1 MSEISKID
9 KNFDIQTKLDKS
21 DIKYYDLKC
30 GNFEIYG
37 LYKPY
42 EVDGY
47 CRMDRNVA
55 SAVSEGVASLNICTA
70 GGRIRF
76 KTNSKYVAIYR
87 NLVFFKEGG
96 GKLPHMPAVGSSG
109 YDIYLVENGQQI
121 FYRSFIPEYNF
132 NETFEQVIDF
142 EDDSEKDIIIHM
154 PLYNGCS
161 SMYIGL
167 QENAYIKE
175 SSGYKKA
182 SPMLF
187 YGSSIT
193 QGGCASRPGNAY
205 TAMVARW
212 LDADHINLGFS
223 GSGKSEP
230 DMIDYIASLDM
241 SFLVYDYDH
250 NAGSVD
256 YLKSSHERG
265 FKQFREKQPDTP
277 VIMLS
282 MPNWEWKNQTYCFD
296 GGTVPFG
303 YAKYRRDV
311 IYNTYS
317 NAIKAGD
324 ERVMFVDGRS
334 YFAGRNR
341 YDCTVDGSHPNDLG
355 MYKMAESVADAI
367 ELFLRK
373 LK

>member
-9 KNFDIQTKLDKS
+9 KNFNIQTKLDKS

-30 GNFEIYG
+30 GKFEIYG

-205 TAMVARW
+205 TNMLSRIFNI
-212 LDADHINLGFS
+212 DHINLGFAGNAKGEDEIAEYVS
-223 GSGKSEP
+223 N
-230 DMIDYIASLDM
+230 IDCSI
-241 SFLVYDYDH
+241 FVYDYDH
-250 NAGSVD
+250 NAPNAEH
-256 YLKSSHERG
+256 LKNTHEKM
-265 FKQFREKQPDTP
+265 FLKFREKHPDTP
-277 VIMLS
+277 VIFMS
-282 MPNWEWKNQTYCFD
+282 MPLTHGRKYKENERTKVIKETY
-296 GGTVPFG
+296 
-303 YAKYRRDV
+303 
-311 IYNTYS
+311 N
-317 NAIKAGD
+317 NAINRGD
-324 ERVMFVDGRS
+324 KNVYFIDGRDLFMHCGGS
-334 YFAGRNR
+334 
-341 YDCTVDGSHPNDLG
+341 DCTVDRTHPSDLG
-355 MYKMAESVADAI
+355 FFSMAKCVADVI
-367 ELFLRK
+367 NDNGLL
-373 LK
+373 